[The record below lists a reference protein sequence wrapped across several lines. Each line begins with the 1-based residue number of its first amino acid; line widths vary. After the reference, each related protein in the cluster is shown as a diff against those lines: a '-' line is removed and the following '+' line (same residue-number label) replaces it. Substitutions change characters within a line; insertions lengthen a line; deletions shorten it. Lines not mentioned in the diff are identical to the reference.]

1 MRFAMRLKVLM
12 ISTIF
17 MVGFGF
23 VSVAQCAI
31 QAMAS
36 RVIYDGANK
45 AATLGLKN
53 NANQAYM
60 IQAWVE
66 PGTFNQDDVVP
77 FVVTPP
83 LIKIESQKEATL
95 RFIYAGQGLPTD
107 RESQFWIS
115 IQEIPPKPSQ
125 ENILQ
130 LAIRSKI
137 KLFYRPIQINI
148 SLEDAVKNLKWYVKD
163 QNLYLENNSPLHV
176 TIGDLK
182 LNDQTTFVKYMNQD
196 MVEPYSKIEVLKEI
210 TFPLKKIEFT
220 YINEFGGNKIMPLVY
235 LK

>member
-1 MRFAMRLKVLM
+1 MRLKALVV
-12 ISTIF
+12 STIF
-17 MVGFGF
+17 MIGLSFTNI
-23 VSVAQCAI
+23 AQCAI

-53 NANQAYM
+53 NSQYTYM
-60 IQAWVE
+60 IQAWLE
-66 PGTFNQDDVVP
+66 PGTLNKDEEVP

-115 IQEIPPKPSQ
+115 IQEIPPKPNQ
-125 ENILQ
+125 DNILQ

-137 KLFYRPIQINI
+137 KLFYRPTQIDI
-148 SLEDAVKNLKWYVKD
+148 SLEDAVKELKWYVKD
-163 QNLYLENNSPLHV
+163 QSLYLENNSPLHV

-182 LNDQTTFVKYMNQD
+182 LNDQAAFIENINQD
-196 MVEPYSKIEVLKEI
+196 MVAPYSSIQVLKDI
-210 TFPLKKIEFT
+210 SFPLKNIEFT
-220 YINEFGGNKIMPLVY
+220 YINEFGSNKKMPIIHF
-235 LK
+235 K